1 MATAHHAPRT
11 THHTDHAHHTSTT
24 LPPPNHHAP
33 HQVGIVAT
41 NLLGEFL
48 GGGSQEGLDPNHP
61 LGGSLP
67 PPTIGG
73 GAGVGGG
80 VGARGGVMDDL
91 AFDMNLDPVSCTELR
106 IVARSYTELHG
117 VTHSCTEL
125 HGVRFSTPPQP

>member
-1 MATAHHAPRT
+1 MATAHHAPCTTHHAPRT
-11 THHTDHAHHTSTT
+11 THTTHTT

-80 VGARGGVMDDL
+80 AGARGGVMDDL
-91 AFDMNLDPVSCTELR
+91 AFDMNLDPVSCTELHG
-106 IVARSYTELHG
+106 VARSYTELHG
-117 VTHSCTEL
+117 I
-125 HGVRFSTPPQP
+125 RFSTPPQP